1 MSRVFS
7 RILISLIAVIGITA
21 CIAFFLSS
29 KLPEYLSGKLS
40 QALKVAVS
48 IKDIHISY
56 NNITLDEVE
65 IENVPKGILSKAFS
79 AKKIFSNCPLGNY
92 TKQKIEIDQIGLND
106 VYLGLEFDSPS
117 NTKSNWSKI
126 MKSLS
131 SSEDKTSSTN
141 KKVVFIKTL
150 TLTNIQVDL
159 VYRNKPD
166 EIKKLRPIDK
176 IELHNINS
184 EEGIP
189 MNQLMNTVLG
199 QMLKSVFIQENLKEA
214 VKDLLQP
221 QDSIDSL
228 LSPLEGFF
236 GK

>member
-1 MSRVFS
+1 MSRIFS
-7 RILISLIAVIGITA
+7 RISVSLIALIGIIA
-21 CIAFFLSS
+21 CAAFFLSS
-29 KLPEYLSGKLS
+29 KLPGYLSDKLS
-40 QALKVAVS
+40 EALKVAVS
-48 IKDIHISY
+48 IKDIHLSY
-56 NNITLDEVE
+56 NNITLDDVV
-65 IENVPKGILSKAFS
+65 IGNVPKGILPKAFS
-79 AKKIFSNCPLGNY
+79 AKKIFSDCPLTNY
-92 TKQKIEIDQIGLND
+92 IKQKIEIDQIGLND

-117 NTKSNWSKI
+117 STKSNWSKI

-131 SSEDKTSSTN
+131 SSEDTSSKD
-141 KKVVFIKTL
+141 KKVIFIKTL
-150 TLTNIQVDL
+150 ILTNIQVDL
-159 VYRNKPD
+159 VYRNKPG

-214 VKDLLQP
+214 VKDLLQS

-228 LSPLEGFF
+228 LSPLEGIF